1 MEKIEHII
9 TNIEKEIAILDKII
23 EREDGSYR
31 CAQHFRGERYAL
43 FYIKDQLNDVI
54 RGVEQ

>member
-1 MEKIEHII
+1 MES
-9 TNIEKEIAILDKII
+9 IEKMIRQIDREVEMLNKII
-23 EREDGSYR
+23 EREDGSSR

-54 RGVEQ
+54 RGIE